1 MSKQRSQWGSR
12 TGFILAAIGS
22 AVGLGNIW
30 RFPYVAATNGGGAF
44 LLPYLFAL
52 LSAGIPI
59 LILEFVIA
67 HKIKSGASGT
77 FGAVS
82 RKMQIV
88 GWFQTFISFGIMTY
102 YTVIIGWTLNYFVYS
117 VGAKWGEDS
126 KGFFFGDFLH
136 ITDSPFNF
144 GGINTSMLLAL
155 ILVWALNIIVL
166 ISGIKKGIEKA
177 NKIFMPLLVISLL
190 VIVIRGV
197 TLEGAAAGLNYFFT
211 PDFSALL
218 KPSVW
223 IAAYGQIF
231 YSLSIC
237 FGIMITYASYLPD
250 DTDIV
255 NNAFMTGFGN
265 SSFSMLAGI
274 GVFSVIGYMATT
286 NGLAV
291 EEVASGGIG
300 LAFIVFPQI
309 INALPGLN
317 SIMGMVFFASLIFAG
332 VSSSMSIL
340 EVIVTSISEKFE
352 MGRKKATLVV
362 GGIGF
367 ACSLIFVTGAG
378 LYILD
383 IVDHVINNYGIAI
396 AGLIEIIFL
405 AWYLKIDD
413 MRKYANEASDF
424 QVGEWWNFT
433 LKYLT
438 PVLLSVMFIFNVYND
453 VVYGYEGYKL
463 SALLTFGGGT
473 MIIIIGLSLI
483 FSLSRGGDKFE
494 KKMGVGVKDVAV
506 LKYIYPKKEK

>member
-44 LLPYLFAL
+44 LVPYLFAL

-67 HKIKSGASGT
+67 HKIKKGAAGT

-82 RKMQIV
+82 RKMQIF

-117 VGAKWGEDS
+117 AGAKWGEDS

-155 ILVWALNIIVL
+155 TLVWALNIIVL

-177 NKIFMPLLVISLL
+177 NKVFMPLLVVSLL
-190 VIVIRGV
+190 VIVVRGV

-211 PDFSALL
+211 PDFGALL

-231 YSLSIC
+231 YSLSIA

-286 NGLAV
+286 SGASV

-317 SIMGMVFFASLIFAG
+317 SLMGMVFFSSLIFAG
-332 VSSSMSIL
+332 VSSSMSVF

-362 GGIGF
+362 GAIGF

-396 AGLIEIIFL
+396 SGLIEIIFL

-413 MRKYANEASDF
+413 MRKYANKSSDF
-424 QVGEWWNFT
+424 QVGTWWNFT

-453 VVYGYEGYKL
+453 VVYGYEGYPV

-494 KKMGVGVKDVAV
+494 KKMGIGVKDVAV
-506 LKYIYPKKEK
+506 LRYVDEEK